1 MIASMSFSGTILRR
15 ILRRGSLVV
24 LGIGLIA
31 SACTARGEPTP
42 PSQDR
47 PNILLIVT
55 DDQRVMPLSPMM
67 PHTEEWFGA
76 QGTAFSQA
84 FAATPRCCP
93 ARVSFLTGLY
103 AHNHHIYG
111 GGITPSALA
120 AVEPLMIQRRLHEAG
135 YRTALFGKFLNN
147 WPNERNPANLD
158 RWATTPLVEYTGAQ
172 WNVDGTIQVVEQNS
186 TSFIGDKSIAFFQES
201 ESRDEM
207 PWFLHVGFMAPHPPS
222 EVESRYHEVPVPPLH
237 LSPAMTEE
245 DRRDKP
251 SFVREQRIPTV
262 SEIQSRRVP
271 QLRSLV
277 AADDQIDRIMTRLA
291 ALDELDDT
299 MAVFISDNGFQWGE
313 HSLFGKSTPYLPS
326 VRVPLYLRWPGRVD
340 PGATDERLVAG
351 IDLAPTLLSAAGLT
365 SSASLDGLNLLDPE
379 ANRSRLLLEF
389 RRLPSYP
396 VPTWRALITRHL
408 EYIEYLD
415 EAGNVIFREYYSL
428 RSDPHQLVNM
438 LRDGLPNNDP
448 DVTRLSRILGRLEA
462 CVGGTCPR

>member
-15 ILRRGSLVV
+15 ILRRASFVL
-24 LGIGLIA
+24 LGIGLIS
-31 SACTARGEPTP
+31 SACTAREEPTA

-67 PHTEEWFGA
+67 PHTEKWFGA
-76 QGTAFSQA
+76 QGTAFAQA

-111 GGITPSALA
+111 EGVTPSALA
-120 AVEPLMIQRRLHEAG
+120 AVEPLMIQQRLHEAG

-147 WPNERNPANLD
+147 WPNERNPANFD
-158 RWATTPLVEYTGAQ
+158 RWATTPIVKYAGAE
-172 WNVDGTIQVVEQNS
+172 WNVDGAIRVVDQNS
-186 TSFIGDKSIAFFQES
+186 TSFVGDMSIAFLQES

-222 EVESRYHEVPVPPLH
+222 EVEPRYRSASVPPLR
-237 LSPAMTEE
+237 LSVAMREE

-251 SFVREQRIPTV
+251 PFVRKQPLPTV

-277 AADDQIDRIMTRLA
+277 AADDQIDRIMTRLE
-291 ALDELDDT
+291 ALAELDDT
-299 MAVFISDNGFQWGE
+299 IAVFISDNGFQWGE

-340 PGATDERLVAG
+340 RGATDERLVAG
-351 IDLAPTLLSAAGLT
+351 IDLAPTLLSAAGLEPSVT
-365 SSASLDGLNLLDPE
+365 PDGLNLLDPE
-379 ANRSRLLLEF
+379 AGRSRLLLEF

-396 VPTWRALITRHL
+396 VPTWRALITRHI
-408 EYIEYLD
+408 EYIEYVD
-415 EAGNVIFREYYSL
+415 EDGNVIFREYYSL
-428 RSDPHQLVNM
+428 RSDPHQLANM

-448 DVTRLSRILGRLEA
+448 DVARLSRILGRLEA
-462 CVGGTCPR
+462 CAGETCPR